1 MESSLHISTKV
12 LPGSRIEIVDST
24 LQEGDAVDVFLIVNK
39 PIARKQQS
47 ALEIIH
53 SLRGHRL
60 FQTPEEVDGYLR
72 EERESWDG

>member
-1 MESSLHISTKV
+1 MESSLHITTKV

-24 LQEGDAVDVFLIVNK
+24 LREGDAVDVFLIVNK
-39 PIARKQQS
+39 TLAPKRQS

-53 SLRGHRL
+53 SLGGHRL
-60 FQTPEEVDGYLR
+60 FQTPEEADGYLR